1 MIPDFILE
9 GDSVDIDSE
18 VEKFGQL
25 VLEYREKIG
34 DELITE
40 ASTWSLKE
48 WIEILEECLSS
59 GKTYWEVTGETYRGH
74 DKSVDYWKYIK
85 SFMKYKMFFNLSG
98 KIYIITKEEYV

>member
-9 GDSVDIDSE
+9 GDSVDIDPE

-59 GKTYWEVTGETYRGH
+59 GKRIGKSRGKRIE
-74 DKSVDYWKYIK
+74 DTISQ
-85 SFMKYKMFFNLSG
+85 
-98 KIYIITKEEYV
+98 

>member
-9 GDSVDIDSE
+9 GDSVDIDPE
-18 VEKFGQL
+18 VEKLWQL

-59 GKTYWEVTGETYRGH
+59 GKTYWEVTGETYRGY
-74 DKSVDYWKYIK
+74 DKSVDY
-85 SFMKYKMFFNLSG
+85 
-98 KIYIITKEEYV
+98 

>member
-9 GDSVDIDSE
+9 GDSVDIDPE
-18 VEKFGQL
+18 VEKLGQL

-40 ASTWSLKE
+40 ASMWSLKE

-59 GKTYWEVTGETYRGH
+59 GKTYWEVTGEMYRGH
-74 DKSVDYWKYIK
+74 DKSVDY
-85 SFMKYKMFFNLSG
+85 
-98 KIYIITKEEYV
+98 

>member
-9 GDSVDIDSE
+9 GDSVDIDPE

-48 WIEILEECLSS
+48 QIEILEECLSS
-59 GKTYWEVTGETYRGH
+59 GKTYWEVTGEMYRGH
-74 DKSVDYWKYIK
+74 DKSVDY
-85 SFMKYKMFFNLSG
+85 
-98 KIYIITKEEYV
+98 